1 MKHRIIR
8 VRELFKRELS
18 TILRQDFEFVGM
30 LITVVDVDV
39 TPDMKQAFVYIG
51 VIGESM
57 PSEKVLKDLN
67 LRKSSIQRGLI
78 NRLTMKYIPQLEFR
92 LDVSAE
98 RGVRLNNIIDSLN
111 IPEDEDIQEEVIKE

>member
-1 MKHRIIR
+1 MVR

-18 TILRQDFEFVGM
+18 TILRQDFEFIGM
-30 LITVVDVDV
+30 LLTVVEVDV
-39 TPDMKQAFVYIG
+39 TSDMKHAFVYIG
-51 VIGESM
+51 IIGEAM
-57 PSEKVLKDLN
+57 PTEKILKELN
-67 LRKSSIQRGLI
+67 TRKSSIQRGLI